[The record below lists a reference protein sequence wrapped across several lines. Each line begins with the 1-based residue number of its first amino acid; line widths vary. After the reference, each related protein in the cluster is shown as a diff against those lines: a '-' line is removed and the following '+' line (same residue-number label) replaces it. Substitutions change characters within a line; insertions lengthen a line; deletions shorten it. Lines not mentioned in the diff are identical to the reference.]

1 MPDSSARFPR
11 PPQAPRALPLPGAR
25 PDQAQGLRRLFAGR
39 RRVVLPLAANPHD
52 VSSARVLDRLAVM
65 LAAQG
70 RQVLVVDAAGSSPA
84 PHELADVDL
93 SACIVNVAP
102 RIGYLAARGLP
113 LAYVDP
119 RGSCGAFIDAVQ
131 SAAPQAEVV
140 LLHADGIDLARL
152 LKHRAV
158 RPVLLGAD
166 HPESIKHAY
175 ANAKLLVRRCEL
187 MSFDLL
193 LVASEQSPRAADI
206 AASLGSCLG
215 TFLGAALRGTALLD
229 TEARPDARRNAAL
242 TRLLDA
248 QLALEAP
255 IDPSSGVQGRRTA
268 DTRPDEPPDEPA
280 WPPAVS
286 PAAGSLF
293 RPAFR

>member
-1 MPDSSARFPR
+1 MPDFSARPPR
-11 PPQAPRALPLPGAR
+11 PPLPPRALPMPGAR

-39 RRVVLPLAANPHD
+39 RRVVVPVAANPHD
-52 VSSARVLDRLAVM
+52 ANGARVLDRLAVM

-70 RQVLVVDAAGSSPA
+70 RQVLVVDAAGTSPA

-93 SACIVNVAP
+93 SACVVNVAP

-131 SAAPQAEVV
+131 SAAPQAEVL
-140 LLHADGIDLARL
+140 LLHADGVDLARL

-158 RPVLLGAD
+158 RPILLGAD

-193 LVASEQSPRAADI
+193 LLASLQSPRAAGI
-206 AASLGSCLG
+206 AESLGSCLG

-229 TEARPDARRNAAL
+229 TEAQPDARSNAAL
-242 TRLLDA
+242 TRLLAA
-248 QLALEAP
+248 QLALDVAP
-255 IDPSSGVQGRRTA
+255 
-268 DTRPDEPPDEPA
+268 DTPPDEPPRPPD
-280 WPPAVS
+280 WPQAMS
-286 PAAGSLF
+286 PAAGFLS